1 MFLYTERKNGLFNM
15 NLTVNPTK
23 RLERE
28 SKLEFGVHKGM
39 SSKVLIQKKLDKI
52 LEVHGEFSKN
62 NNNFAL

>member
-39 SSKVLIQKKLDKI
+39 SSKVLI
-52 LEVHGEFSKN
+52 
-62 NNNFAL
+62 